1 MLRVEK
7 LHAAYGRLEA
17 LHGLDLFVPP
27 GKIVALLGSNGAGKS
42 TTLGAIAGMVRV
54 TSGFVDLDGKRITG
68 LRTHQIVQSGVVMVP
83 QERELF
89 GDLSV
94 AENLEMGAIS
104 VRDQQVRKEQLE
116 TMLTKFP
123 RLRERYRQ
131 RAATLS
137 GGERAML
144 AVARGV
150 MAKPKVLL
158 LDEPS
163 AGLAPLMVTELG
175 RILAELRD
183 GRQTI
188 LLVEQNVHMALS
200 IADHVFIVQ
209 NGRIAFDADVKE
221 IGDPSELF
229 HAYMA

>member
-1 MLRVEK
+1 MFVTVSRCSKAVASSRKGRLKKSPPIPACRPRTWERPTMLRVEK
-7 LHAAYGRLEA
+7 LHATYGRLEA

-42 TTLGAIAGMVRV
+42 TTLGAVAGMVRV
-54 TSGFVDLDGKRITG
+54 TSGSVDLDGKRITG
-68 LRTHQIVQSGVVMVP
+68 LRTHQIVQSGVVLVP

-104 VRDQQVRKEQLE
+104 VHDQQVRKEQLE

-137 GGERAML
+137 GGE
-144 AVARGV
+144 
-150 MAKPKVLL
+150 
-158 LDEPS
+158 
-163 AGLAPLMVTELG
+163 
-175 RILAELRD
+175 
-183 GRQTI
+183 
-188 LLVEQNVHMALS
+188 
-200 IADHVFIVQ
+200 
-209 NGRIAFDADVKE
+209 
-221 IGDPSELF
+221 
-229 HAYMA
+229 